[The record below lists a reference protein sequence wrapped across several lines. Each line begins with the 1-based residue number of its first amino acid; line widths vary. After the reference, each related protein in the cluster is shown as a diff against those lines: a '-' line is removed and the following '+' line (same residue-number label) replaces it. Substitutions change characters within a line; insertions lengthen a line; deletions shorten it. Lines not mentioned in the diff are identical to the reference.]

1 MIDET
6 RMVPYQSSPLP
17 LATGPWLIFAPH
29 ADDES
34 FGMGGT
40 LTLANTAGI
49 AVHVV
54 IMTDGSLGGEQDD
67 LVNVRE
73 QEAREAA
80 TLLGV
85 TSVLFLKQKDRE
97 LKPDPQLAR
106 QVVRLIEANKPAAVF
121 FPGIY
126 EAHPDHRA
134 TALVIWQA
142 LQMISSPRITPIA
155 YEITG
160 QSPINCLVDITG
172 VIEKKKKVI
181 AVYKSQLG
189 QKSYLDIVLALNRL
203 RTFTLGA
210 EVQWA
215 EGFYIYTQ
223 ADLSGTLAAW
233 GQERLRRQ
241 LVE

>member
-1 MIDET
+1 MIDES
-6 RMVPYQSSPLP
+6 RLLPYHSSPLP
-17 LATGPWLIFAPH
+17 HDEGPWLIFAPH

-40 LTLANTAGI
+40 LALANAAGV

-85 TSVLFLKQKDRE
+85 SSVLFLKQKDRE

-106 QVVRLIEANKPAAVF
+106 QVVRLIEASKPKAVF

-134 TALVIWQA
+134 TALVVWQA
-142 LQMISSPRITPIA
+142 LQMIRSPRITPIA

-172 VIEKKKKVI
+172 VFEKKKRVV
-181 AVYKSQLG
+181 AVYQSQLG
-189 QKSYLDIVLALNRL
+189 QKNYLDIVLALNQL

-215 EGFYIYTQ
+215 EGFYVYTP
-223 ADLSGTLAAW
+223 AELGGTLSEW
-233 GQERLRRQ
+233 GQERVRKQ